1 MATATDTDMQ
11 TKLPT
16 IHPVTTLLLCCF
28 CATAFAQSVP
38 GALPTTGSNT
48 PASSGQVTPMA
59 QDAASGMAS
68 TQDRTWVI
76 KPRISLTE
84 TLTDNANI
92 NRTSN
97 GKQSDAI
104 TQVAPGIRIEART
117 KRLNGYLDYA
127 LNSQFYANQPDYN
140 RNQNSLNAFATLEAI
155 DNWLFLDF
163 SGVIAQQS
171 ISAFGDQ
178 STSNT
183 AINNNSTETSTYR
196 FSPHIR
202 GQLGGTVDYLL
213 RYTQSTTQS
222 SNNTASNVDVA
233 QWTGQVNGSTP
244 FQSLRWSV
252 DANQQTTDYS
262 RGRKT
267 DAEQA
272 RGLLNYA
279 LTPQFRL
286 NVSAGRE
293 TNNYASLDQ
302 QSHTTHGYG
311 FDWNPTTRTKLS
323 VFKEKRFFGN
333 GHNINFTHRFPMS
346 SVSFTDTKNV
356 SVLPNQFANASLS
369 NLYPQFAQVCTQILG
384 SSQDQSLI
392 DSCILSILGDQTNT
406 QANNSALNSRATIQR
421 QQQLS
426 LALFGARNTL
436 TLMANRGENQSTLAG
451 AANDDLSTYSTINQ
465 QGLSLSLLHRLSE
478 RSNLN
483 LLGSRQESKGSGTTS
498 IKTTTTLYQVN
509 FSTKLGAKT
518 TGSLSARRSEF
529 DSSANPYTENALVGT
544 VSFIY

>member
-1 MATATDTDMQ
+1 MAMATDTDMQ

-28 CATAFAQSVP
+28 SVAAFAQ
-38 GALPTTGSNT
+38 NT
-48 PASSGQVTPMA
+48 PDSGSGTPEISGQASSL

-68 TQDRTWVI
+68 TQGRAWVI

-84 TLTDNANI
+84 TLTDNANL

-117 KRLNGYLDYA
+117 KRLKGYFDYA

-171 ISAFGDQ
+171 ISAFGNQ

-183 AINNNSTETSTYR
+183 AINDNSTETSTYR
-196 FSPHIR
+196 FSPYIR
-202 GQLGGTVDYLL
+202 GQLVGTVDYLL

-222 SNNTASNVDVA
+222 SNNAASNVDVT

-244 FQSLRWSV
+244 FKNLRWSV

-262 RGRKT
+262 LGRKT
-267 DAEQA
+267 DAELT
-272 RGLLNYA
+272 RGVFNYA

-293 TNNYASLDQ
+293 TNNYSSLDQ

-311 FDWNPTTRTKLS
+311 FDWNPTSRTQFS

-333 GHNINFTHRFPMS
+333 GHNINLTHRFPMS
-346 SVSFTDTKNV
+346 SISFTDTKNI

-369 NLYPQFAQVCTQILG
+369 SLYPQFAQVCTQILG

-392 DSCILSILGDQTNT
+392 DSCILYILGAQGNT
-406 QANNSALNSRATIQR
+406 QTASSALNSRATIQR

-436 TLMANRGENQSTLAG
+436 TLMVNRSENQSTLAG
-451 AANDDLSTYSTINQ
+451 AANDDLSTYSTVNQ
-465 QGLSLSLLHRLSE
+465 QGLSLSLSHRLSE
-478 RSNLN
+478 RSSLN

-509 FSTKLGAKT
+509 VSTKLGSKT
-518 TGSLSARRSEF
+518 TGSLSVRRSEF

-544 VSFIY
+544 ISFIY